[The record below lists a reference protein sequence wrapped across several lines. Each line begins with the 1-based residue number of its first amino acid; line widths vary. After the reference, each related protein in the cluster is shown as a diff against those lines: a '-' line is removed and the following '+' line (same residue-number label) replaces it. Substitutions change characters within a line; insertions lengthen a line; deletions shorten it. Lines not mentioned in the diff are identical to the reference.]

1 MNKMGINELNDAWIS
16 AGQKVDDMNAKLNA
30 AVLDDA
36 FDKDAFKNMKAQRD
50 NLAAQRDAIKDQLD
64 EARALEVVKMDD
76 KDKKPLNHD
85 EANLRDRFANDVKN
99 MVRGRFDAISSD
111 ASLDNDGNGGLG
123 LTIPV
128 DVQTAIHALV
138 RQFATL
144 QNYVN
149 VESVS
154 TSKGSRVYENEADI
168 QPMVK
173 VDEGTEIP
181 GADVAKL
188 HLIKFLISD
197 YGAIFTLTNNLLNDT
212 AENLLAWLTMQIA
225 KKDAVTR
232 NVAILSVMDK
242 APKKPTI
249 AKFDDVKDLVNN
261 TLDPAIEATSIF
273 ITNQSGYNV
282 LSKVK
287 DAEGRYLLQP
297 NPTQPD
303 VYQIDGKVVVRIADK
318 WLPDVNGS
326 HPLYFGDF
334 KQAVTVFDR
343 QNMAIMATNVGAG
356 GFETNTYKIRVL
368 DRFDVQATD
377 TGAMTAGSFKEVANQ
392 AATTPA
398 DSGKAV

>member
-1 MNKMGINELNDAWIS
+1 MSTINELNDAWI
-16 AGQKVDDMNAKLNA
+16 AKGQKVSDLNAQLNA
-30 AVLDDA
+30 AVLDDN
-36 FDKDAFKNMKAQRD
+36 FMKDKFAELKTKRD

-64 EARALEVVKMDD
+64 EARAAEVVKMQD
-76 KDKKPLNHD
+76 KDKKPLNR
-85 EANLRDRFANDVKN
+85 EETKLRDQFANNIKN
-99 MVRGRFDAISSD
+99 MLRGRFDAISSD
-111 ASLDNDGNGGLG
+111 ATVDNDGNGGLG

-128 DVQTAIHALV
+128 DIQTAIHELV

-181 GADVAKL
+181 GTDVAKL

-212 AENLLAWLTMQIA
+212 AENLLAWLTTQIA

-232 NVAILSVMDK
+232 NVAILNVMDK

-249 AKFDDVKDLVNN
+249 TKFDDVKDLVNN

-303 VYQIDGKVVVRIADK
+303 VYQIEGKTVVRIADK

-343 QNMAIMATNVGAG
+343 QSMALMATNVGAG
-356 GFETNTYKIRVL
+356 GFETNTYKVRVL

-377 TGAMTAGSFKEVANQ
+377 TGAMAVGSFKTVDNQ
-392 AATTPA
+392 AATTPEA
-398 DSGKAV
+398 SGKTA

>member
-1 MNKMGINELNDAWIS
+1 MGINELNDAWI
-16 AGQKVDDMNAKLNA
+16 AKGQAVSDLNAQLNA
-30 AVLDDA
+30 AVLDDN
-36 FDKDAFKNMKAQRD
+36 FMKDKFAELKTKHD

-64 EARALEVVKMDD
+64 EARAAEVVKMQD
-76 KDKKPLNHD
+76 KDKKPLNH
-85 EANLRDRFANDVKN
+85 EETKLRDQFANNIKN
-99 MVRGRFDAISSD
+99 MLRGRFDAISSD
-111 ASLDNDGNGGLG
+111 ATVDSDGNGGLG

-128 DVQTAIHALV
+128 DVQTAIHELV

-212 AENLLAWLTMQIA
+212 AENLLAWLTTQIA

-232 NVAILSVMDK
+232 NVAILNVMDK

-249 AKFDDVKDLVNN
+249 AKFDDVKDLTNN

-303 VYQIDGKVVVRIADK
+303 VYQIDGKKVVRIADK
-318 WLPDVNGS
+318 WLPDVSGS

-343 QNMAIMATNVGAG
+343 QSMALMATNVGAG
-356 GFETNTYKIRVL
+356 SFETNTYKVRVL

-377 TGAMTAGSFKEVANQ
+377 TGAMAVASFKTVANQ
-392 AATTPA
+392 AATTPEA
-398 DSGKAV
+398 SGATNK